1 MSARLAPDYRELA
14 AELSQQRR
22 RGRSLVLT
30 NGCFDLLHVGH
41 VRLLRAAQELGDLLV
56 VALNSDASTRANKGE
71 GRPWI
76 PLAERMEVVAAIE
89 GVDWVTSFD
98 ELSAGPLLQT
108 LKPDVHLKGTDWT
121 AETVPEREVVLAYG
135 GRIAIAGDPKTH
147 SSSELIE
154 RLRRTPGPATPA
166 GDPRAARCSGR

>member
-1 MSARLAPDYRELA
+1 VSGRLAPDYRELA
-14 AELSQQRR
+14 LELDEQRR
-22 RGRSLVLT
+22 RGRSVVLT
-30 NGCFDLLHVGH
+30 NGCFDVLHVGH
-41 VRLLRAAQELGDLLV
+41 VRLLRAARELGDLLV

-76 PLAERMEVVAAIE
+76 PLAERMEMVAALE

-98 ELSAGPLLQT
+98 ELTAGPLLQT
-108 LKPDVHLKGTDWT
+108 LKPDVHLKGTDWSE
-121 AETVPEREVVLAYG
+121 ETVPEREVVLAYG

-154 RLRRTPGPATPA
+154 SLRRASGPARSLTQ
-166 GDPRAARCSGR
+166 D